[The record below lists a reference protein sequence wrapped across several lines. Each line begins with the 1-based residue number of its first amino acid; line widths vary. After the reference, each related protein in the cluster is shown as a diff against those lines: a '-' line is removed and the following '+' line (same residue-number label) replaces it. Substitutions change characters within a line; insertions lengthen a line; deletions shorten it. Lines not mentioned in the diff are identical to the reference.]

1 MANVSLTVPEE
12 LKAKMDKFQWIN
24 WSEVAREE
32 AIKREMLHED
42 FWEFNRIVSK
52 SKLTE
57 KDAMRLAKE
66 VNEGMYRKLEKQ
78 IYCLVPLL
86 ILEFFQDVTVTAP
99 RNSAPPPFFEGFV
112 SFASNFFT
120 FFKDL

>member
-1 MANVSLTVPEE
+1 MANVSLTVPDE

-42 FWEFNRIVSK
+42 FEEFNRIVSK

-57 KDAMRLAKE
+57 EDAMRLAKE
-66 VNEGMYRKLEKQ
+66 VNRGMHERYKKL
-78 IYCLVPLL
+78 YPGL
-86 ILEFFQDVTVTAP
+86 
-99 RNSAPPPFFEGFV
+99 R
-112 SFASNFFT
+112 
-120 FFKDL
+120 

>member
-1 MANVSLTVPEE
+1 MANVSLTVPDE
-12 LKAKMDKFQWIN
+12 LKAKMEEFPWIN

-57 KDAMRLAKE
+57 EDAMRLAKD
-66 VNEGMYRKLEKQ
+66 VNKGLHERYKKL
-78 IYCLVPLL
+78 YPWL
-86 ILEFFQDVTVTAP
+86 
-99 RNSAPPPFFEGFV
+99 R
-112 SFASNFFT
+112 
-120 FFKDL
+120 

>member
-1 MANVSLTVPEE
+1 MANVSLNVTEE
-12 LKAKMDKFQWIN
+12 LKAKMKKFPWIN

-57 KDAMRLAKE
+57 EDAMRLAKE
-66 VNEGMYRKLEKQ
+66 AKRGLHERYKKL
-78 IYCLVPLL
+78 YPGL
-86 ILEFFQDVTVTAP
+86 
-99 RNSAPPPFFEGFV
+99 R
-112 SFASNFFT
+112 
-120 FFKDL
+120 

>member
-12 LKAKMDKFQWIN
+12 LKSKMDKFPWIN
-24 WSEVAREE
+24 WSEVARGE

-57 KDAMRLAKE
+57 EDAMRLAKE
-66 VNEGMYRKLEKQ
+66 VNKGLHERYKKL
-78 IYCLVPLL
+78 YPGL
-86 ILEFFQDVTVTAP
+86 
-99 RNSAPPPFFEGFV
+99 R
-112 SFASNFFT
+112 
-120 FFKDL
+120 

>member
-1 MANVSLTVPEE
+1 MANVSLTVPGE
-12 LKAKMDKFQWIN
+12 LKAKMDKFAWIN

-57 KDAMRLAKE
+57 EDAMRLGREANKGLHE
-66 VNEGMYRKLEKQ
+66 RYKKL
-78 IYCLVPLL
+78 YPGL
-86 ILEFFQDVTVTAP
+86 
-99 RNSAPPPFFEGFV
+99 R
-112 SFASNFFT
+112 
-120 FFKDL
+120 